1 MDCLHRV
8 ARPRR
13 AGSRTMP
20 PPFAIDAAGRL
31 IPCSAHPG
39 GPGPIVRNRTRLR
52 VIQTGMSS
60 WRMTI
65 SLTALSPKTRFR
77 SRPCHAE
84 AKASVCPRTP
94 RLGEENPLTF
104 SAPRWPSCLLR
115 RGVRLHGVVAAAQQV
130 ANLLTACVVCP
141 RPALAESCVHMSFRC
156 QQRAMVA
163 RRYRRFLDATS
174 RPALTLKTGH
184 GAPMTDTAVS
194 IARPG
199 TGPLLDRQ
207 TITAPSFLPLGVLTG
222 SGRGRLPSRQ
232 RDWSRHVPRSHQ
244 SRGPNSLHRRLPLNR
259 RKDLCSRRVPRAS
272 MPSKPPCNDWGED
285 QRSRRHPGASMFTQP
300 L

>member
-1 MDCLHRV
+1 M
-8 ARPRR
+8 R
-13 AGSRTMP
+13 A
-20 PPFAIDAAGRL
+20 
-31 IPCSAHPG
+31 
-39 GPGPIVRNRTRLR
+39 
-52 VIQTGMSS
+52 IQSGMSS
-60 WRMTI
+60 LRMMI
-65 SLTALSPKTRFR
+65 SSTALSPKTRFR
-77 SRPCHAE
+77 SRPFHTE

-156 QQRAMVA
+156 HQRATVA
-163 RRYRRFLDATS
+163 RRYRRLRDAAS
-174 RPALTLKTGH
+174 RPALTRKTGH
-184 GAPMTDTAVS
+184 CAPMTDMAVS
-194 IARPG
+194 VVRLG

-207 TITAPSFLPLGVLTG
+207 TITAPSFLPLGALAG

-244 SRGPNSLHRRLPLNR
+244 SRGPNSLHRRLPSSR
-259 RKDLCSRRVPRAS
+259 RAGLRSRRVPRAS
-272 MPSKPPCNDWGED
+272 TPGKPPRSGRGAA
-285 QRSRRHPGASMFTQP
+285 QRSRRHPGPSMFTP
-300 L
+300 PH

>member
-1 MDCLHRV
+1 M
-8 ARPRR
+8 R
-13 AGSRTMP
+13 A
-20 PPFAIDAAGRL
+20 
-31 IPCSAHPG
+31 
-39 GPGPIVRNRTRLR
+39 
-52 VIQTGMSS
+52 IQSGMSS
-60 WRMTI
+60 LRMMI
-65 SLTALSPKTRFR
+65 SSTALSPKTRFR

-84 AKASVCPRTP
+84 AKASVSLRTP

-104 SAPRWPSCLLR
+104 SVPRWPSCLLR
-115 RGVRLHGVVAAAQQV
+115 RGVRLHGVVAAAQRV
-130 ANLLTACVVCP
+130 ANLLTAGVARP
-141 RPALAESCVHMSFRC
+141 RPALAESCVRASFRRR
-156 QQRAMVA
+156 QRAMVA

-207 TITAPSFLPLGVLTG
+207 TITAPSFLPLGALAG

-244 SRGPNSLHRRLPLNR
+244 SRGPNSLHRRLPSSR
-259 RKDLCSRRVPRAS
+259 RAGLRSRRVPRAS
-272 MPSKPPCNDWGED
+272 TPGKPPRSGRGAA
-285 QRSRRHPGASMFTQP
+285 QRSRRHPGPSMFTP
-300 L
+300 PH